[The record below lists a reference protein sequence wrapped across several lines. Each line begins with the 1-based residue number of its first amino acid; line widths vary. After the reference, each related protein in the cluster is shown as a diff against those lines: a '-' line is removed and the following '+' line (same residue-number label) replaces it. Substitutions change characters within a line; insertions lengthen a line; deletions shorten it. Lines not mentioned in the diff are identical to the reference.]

1 MYFLSKGGAGYG
13 GGRFGRPRA
22 RRADAGAG
30 RDQEEKIMPAFIC
43 AACGTQY
50 PPTEGPP
57 ARCPTCAD
65 ERQYIPPGG
74 QAWTTLE
81 RLEIS
86 HLNGFR
92 QYEPGLIGIGTQPK
106 FAIGQ
111 RALLVCT
118 PAGNILWDCISL
130 IDAATITLING
141 LGGLRAIAIS
151 HPHFYTTLVEWSR
164 AFADVPVYLHADD
177 ADWVRRPDGCIKFW
191 QGETFELIKGVA
203 LIRGG
208 GHFPG
213 GAMLHWAAGADGKGV
228 VCSADIATVN
238 LDRKS
243 FTFMR
248 SYPNNI
254 PLSEKAVRAIGA
266 ALLPCAFD
274 RVYSHHFERVIP
286 TGAKQILQQSIER
299 YCAAIA
305 GAYDR
310 PEVTALDR
318 GGAPALG

>member
-1 MYFLSKGGAGYG
+1 
-13 GGRFGRPRA
+13 
-22 RRADAGAG
+22 
-30 RDQEEKIMPAFIC
+30 MPAFIC
-43 AACGTQY
+43 SACGTQY
-50 PPTEGPP
+50 APNATPP
-57 ARCPTCAD
+57 AQCRLCED
-65 ERQYIPPGG
+65 ERQFIPPGG

-81 RLEIS
+81 RLGIS

-92 QYEPGLIGIGTQPK
+92 QYEPGLIGVGTQPK

-118 PAGNILWDCISL
+118 SAGNILWDCISL

-164 AFADVPVYLHADD
+164 AFKDVPVYLHADD
-177 ADWVRRPDGCIKFW
+177 AKWVQRPDNCITFW
-191 QGETFELIKGVA
+191 QGESKELLQGVS

-213 GAMLHWAAGADGKGV
+213 GTMLHWAAGADGKGV

-254 PLSEKAVRAIGA
+254 PLSEQAGRAIGA
-266 ALLPCAFD
+266 ALRPLPFD
-274 RVYSHHFERVIP
+274 RVYSHHLERVIP
-286 TGAKQILQQSIER
+286 AGAKQMLQASVQR
-299 YCAAIA
+299 YIAAIG

-310 PEVTALDR
+310 A
-318 GGAPALG
+318 